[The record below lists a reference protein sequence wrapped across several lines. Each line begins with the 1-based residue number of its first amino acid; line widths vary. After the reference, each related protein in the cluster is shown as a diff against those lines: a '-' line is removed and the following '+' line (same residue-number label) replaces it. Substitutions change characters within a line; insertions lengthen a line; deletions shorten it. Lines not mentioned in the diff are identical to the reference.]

1 MDTNGNKY
9 NPGVREGN
17 VLGEAWDVYVDPL
30 WYPEGHTVLLNCS
43 VHSV

>member
-30 WYPEGHTVLLNCS
+30 VGTQRVKLCC
-43 VHSV
+43 